1 MIEVRWHG
9 RGGQGAVTSV
19 ELLALAAIEEGK
31 YAQGFP
37 AFGPERRG
45 APVMAY
51 NRISEKPIKIRSGI
65 YHPDVVVVLDPSLIG
80 LVNVTDGLKPG
91 GLLVINTAKP
101 AKDLRKVEVQ
111 GNLATVDATHI
122 AREELGVPIANTTMI
137 GAVLKATKVLKFES
151 LDAPIEERF
160 GRIAG
165 NKKAL
170 KRAYEQRQ
178 NCEVKNNRGVLMK
191 QKKWPEAWHEVT
203 PGCMVLN
210 PGSAS
215 TYKTGSWRAQRPIW
229 ENASASSAGSVI
241 CFAPKAAYLRTK
253 KVSIPADMD
262 YCKGCGICAHEC
274 WPGAI
279 EMKEEES

>member
-101 AKDLRKVEVQ
+101 AKDIRDKLKYT

-137 GAVLKATKVLKFES
+137 GAVLKVTKVLKFES

-160 GRIAG
+160 GRIAAR

-170 KRAYEQRQ
+170 KRAYD
-178 NCEVKNNRGVLMK
+178 NVKIAK
-191 QKKWPEAWHEVT
+191 
-203 PGCMVLN
+203 
-210 PGSAS
+210 
-215 TYKTGSWRAQRPIW
+215 
-229 ENASASSAGSVI
+229 
-241 CFAPKAAYLRTK
+241 
-253 KVSIPADMD
+253 
-262 YCKGCGICAHEC
+262 
-274 WPGAI
+274 
-279 EMKEEES
+279 